1 MKKRKIFY
9 GWWVVFAVFF
19 ISAYANGVVF
29 YSFTAVFEPIIKD
42 LDFSYTQV
50 SFAASIRGFE
60 TSFLGPLV
68 GFLFDRFG
76 PRRLIA
82 TGAVIIGLGM
92 LLLSRANSIVTFYI
106 AFFLMAM
113 GLCSCTGFILTSVV
127 GNWFRRKVSLVTGIA
142 LCGSAVGGVLVP
154 LVTRLI
160 DLLEWRTAMA
170 VIGLVA
176 WCIIIPLSFLVRHKP
191 EQYGYLPD
199 GDEIIEPMSTEVS
212 TLPQDAKVKT
222 GVRQTLKNWI
232 FWLLSLGYL
241 VHYLV
246 ISSVL
251 THIMPYLSSI
261 NIPRSTS
268 SLVASGIPLASIIG
282 RLTFGWFGD
291 RFDKRRVAAIG
302 FILTILGLLLL
313 NYIDIIGMWTLIPFV
328 IIFGVGFGGPVP
340 LALSMLLGY
349 FGRVKPS
356 TIVGLFMGVVVIGSI
371 VGPPLTGWIFD
382 RYGSYQNAWFAF
394 VGVAIAGMV
403 ILSIIPPVNGKLP
416 PENDTRYNL
425 TTMEK

>member
-1 MKKRKIFY
+1 MKKRKFFF
-9 GWWVVFAVFF
+9 GWWIVVAVFF

-29 YSFTAVFEPIIKD
+29 YSFTAVFEPIAKD
-42 LDFSYTQV
+42 LGLSYAQV

-82 TGAVIIGLGM
+82 IGAVIIGLGM
-92 LLLSRANSIVTFYI
+92 LLLSRANSMVTFYF

-113 GLCSCTGFILTSVV
+113 GLSSCTGFILTSVV
-127 GNWFRRKVSLVTGIA
+127 GNWFRRNVSTVTGIA
-142 LCGSAVGGVLVP
+142 LCGSAVGGLLVP

-160 DLLEWRTAMA
+160 DLLEWRTAML
-170 VIGLVA
+170 VIGIVA
-176 WCIIIPLSFLVRHKP
+176 WCIIIPLSLLVRHKP

-199 GDEIIEPMSTEVS
+199 GDEMIERMTTEVS
-212 TLPQDAKVKT
+212 TSRQDIKMNK
-222 GVRQTLKNWI
+222 GVRQILKNRI
-232 FWLLSLGYL
+232 FWLLSLGFL
-241 VHYLV
+241 THYLV

-261 NIPRSTS
+261 NIPRASS
-268 SLVASGIPLASIIG
+268 SLVASGIPLASILG

-291 RFDKRRVAAIG
+291 KFDKRRVAVVG
-302 FILTILGLLLL
+302 FLFTILGLLLL
-313 NYIDIIGMWTLIPFV
+313 NYIDIIGMWILIPFV
-328 IIFGVGFGGPVP
+328 IIFGIGFGGPVP

-349 FGRVKPS
+349 FGRVRPS
-356 TIVGLFMGVVVIGSI
+356 TIVGLFMGVVVIGSL

-382 RYGSYQNAWFAF
+382 RYGSYQIAWYAF
-394 VGVAIAGMV
+394 VGVTFAGMI
-403 ILSIIPPVNGKLP
+403 ILSINPPVNG
-416 PENDTRYNL
+416 TR
-425 TTMEK
+425 